1 MGEGMTVNPPGVEVR
16 LEYPRQAIADLKIHD
31 YKNIAYMN
39 IYVIISIVL
48 HVTNDII
55 TNQM

>member
-1 MGEGMTVNPPGVEVR
+1 MTVNPPGVEVH
-16 LEYPRQAIADLKIHD
+16 LEYPRQAIANLKIHD

-48 HVTNDII
+48 HVTNDSF